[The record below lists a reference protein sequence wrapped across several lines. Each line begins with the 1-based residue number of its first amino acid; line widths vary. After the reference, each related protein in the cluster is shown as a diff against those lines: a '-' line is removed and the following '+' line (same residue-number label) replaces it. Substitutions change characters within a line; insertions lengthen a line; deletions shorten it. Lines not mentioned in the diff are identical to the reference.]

1 MKIKIKAYLL
11 NLSKVTIKPAALS
24 KTQPF
29 KKASLFADGKTNF
42 AALSLVCVVLLK
54 SYLKNG
60 STLES

>member
-11 NLSKVTIKPAALS
+11 NLSKVTIKPQAALS

-29 KKASLFADGKTNF
+29 KASLFADGKTNF
-42 AALSLVCVVLLK
+42 AALSLVLRGAAEVL
-54 SYLKNG
+54 SQNG